1 MTAADLVP
9 WLAQGGVVGI
19 IAWAGV
25 VLHRSAIRA
34 HQQRADDW
42 RASSDLHEARADERS
57 RQLMHVLAA
66 VASKDADKLIHAL
79 SRVSTAPDGAGPT

>member
-19 IAWAGV
+19 IAWVGV
-25 VLHRSAIRA
+25 MLHRSAIRA

-42 RASSDLHEARADERS
+42 HASSDLHAARADERS

-66 VASKDADKLIHAL
+66 VASKDADQLMHAL
-79 SRVSTAPDGAGPT
+79 AQVTAPDGAGPT